1 MKIIYGG
8 RSRGKMLA
16 AEEFMKLLPEAYRKD
31 IIVVKASDPVPELKG
46 NKLPR
51 MRLLPIEFYEDE
63 TKD

>member
-8 RSRGKMLA
+8 RGRGKMLS

-31 IIVVKASDPVPELKG
+31 IIVVKASDSVPELKG

-51 MRLLPIEFYEDE
+51 MGLLPIEFYEDE